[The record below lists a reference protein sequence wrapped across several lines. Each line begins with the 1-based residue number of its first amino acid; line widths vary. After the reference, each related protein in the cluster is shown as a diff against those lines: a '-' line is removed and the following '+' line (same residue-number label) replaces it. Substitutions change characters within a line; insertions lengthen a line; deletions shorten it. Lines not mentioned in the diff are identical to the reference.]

1 MDVGSSRGPRPESGE
16 LAAAGWSRPVLG
28 VCVAGRLQVGRSVAA
43 SMVRCAR
50 VTEQSVGKTKI
61 EALAGAVADEFSSTR
76 RLLSFDEWFDL
87 LCREPTVHARSAPQ
101 YVRDAFDHFG
111 HRGVRTPSGEVERYR
126 LFDCEFDGWHRLV
139 GQEEA
144 QNELYEAIDGFV
156 RVGRVNKLLLLHGPN
171 GSAKSTMLESL
182 QRSLEAY
189 SRTER
194 GALYRFAWV
203 FPTRKQQSGGIGFS
217 MSESLRDAMGEET
230 FARLGAD
237 EMDARVVD
245 EGKDHPISLIPLAA
259 RRRLLQDIC
268 GPHPEFVISD
278 AVLYG
283 EPSHRNRKIFDALLT
298 SYQGDL
304 RKVLQHLQVERF
316 FLSRQYR
323 AGLVTVEP
331 KQTVDARSF
340 AVTAESAF
348 SALPPSVGGQA
359 LYAVQGDLVD
369 ANRGVLNFSD
379 LLKRPYEHFKYLL
392 TATETGGVA
401 LDHLVLG
408 LDQLFCGSANDLDL
422 LEFRAMRSGEYQS
435 FRARLSLIR
444 VPFLLDYRVERKI
457 YQEQVGDILRGVH
470 VAPHVT
476 KILALWGVMTRLRR
490 PNPTH
495 YDDRVSGVL
504 EKLTPLAKADL
515 YAYGRVPRGLSSDEA
530 RELLAAVPAMYK
542 ERFPHAVVRAEG
554 SDHVLGDYEG
564 SFGASVRD
572 LKAVLLAAASAP
584 GASCVTVPTLF
595 EEIRMY
601 LGDRANHRWMLLQPD
616 AHFHE
621 LDGND
626 ASITERCWERWLEL
640 SDREVRE
647 ALGLVDE
654 ARYMELFRKYVVH
667 VSHRLKGERLYDEVT
682 GESAEPDQKFMKDLE
697 KTVVPDVVADDARRK
712 HRADLLS
719 RIGAWALSHP
729 NEDPAYDEIFA
740 DYFALLREDYYNQ
753 QKTVVKNSIHR
764 MLNLLAEDGERQ
776 HEAGLSDVEDANAQH
791 ALEVLLGEHDD
802 PAAER
807 QDRHTRETLKETL
820 VYLAKHRY

>member
-1 MDVGSSRGPRPESGE
+1 MSED
-16 LAAAGWSRPVLG
+16 
-28 VCVAGRLQVGRSVAA
+28 
-43 SMVRCAR
+43 
-50 VTEQSVGKTKI
+50 SVGKSKI
-61 EALAGAVADEFSSTR
+61 EALAGAVADEFASTGR
-76 RLLSFDEWFDL
+76 ILSFDEWFDL
-87 LCREPTVHARSAPQ
+87 LCRDPTIHARSAPQ
-101 YVRDAFDHFG
+101 YINDAFEHFG
-111 HRGVRTPSGEVERYR
+111 VRNVRTPSGEIQRYR

-144 QNELYEAIDGFV
+144 QNELHEAIDGFV

-182 QRSLEAY
+182 QRSLEAF
-189 SRTER
+189 SRTDR
-194 GALYRFAWV
+194 GALYRFSWV
-203 FPTRKQQSGGIGFS
+203 FPNRNKQTGGIGFS
-217 MSESLRDAMGEET
+217 INDNLRDALGEET

-237 EMDARVVD
+237 ELDSRLAD
-245 EGKDHPISLIPLAA
+245 ETRDHPIYLIPVST
-259 RRRLLQDIC
+259 RRRLLEDIC
-268 GPHPEFVISD
+268 DKHPEFVVSD
-278 AVLYG
+278 VVLYG
-283 EPSHRNRKIFDALLT
+283 ELSHRNKKIFDALLT

-304 RKVLQHLQVERF
+304 RKVLQHVQVERF
-316 FLSRQYR
+316 FLSRRYR

-340 AVTAESAF
+340 PVTPESAF
-348 SALPPSVGGQA
+348 ASLPATVGGQA

-392 TATETGGVA
+392 TATETGNVA

-422 LEFRAMRSGEYQS
+422 LEFRALRSGEYQS

-444 VPFLLDYRVERKI
+444 VPFLLDYRVERRI

-490 PNPTH
+490 PNPKH
-495 YDDRVSGVL
+495 YDDKLGGVL

-515 YAYGRVPRGLSSDEA
+515 YAYGRVPRGLTSDEA
-530 RELLAAVPAMYK
+530 RELLAAVPGMYK

-572 LKAVLLAAASAP
+572 LKSVLLAASSQP
-584 GASCVTVPTLF
+584 GVTCVTVPMVF
-595 EEIRMY
+595 EELRAY
-601 LGDRANHRWMLLQPD
+601 LSDRANHRWMLLQPD
-616 AHFHE
+616 SSFHE
-621 LDGND
+621 LDGPD
-626 ASITERCWERWLEL
+626 SSITAMCWARWLEL

-654 ARYMELFRKYVVH
+654 ERYMELFRKYVVH
-667 VSHRLKGERLYDEVT
+667 VSHKLKGERLFDEVT
-682 GESAEPDQKFMKDLE
+682 GDSTDPDEKFMSDLE
-697 KTVVPDVVADDARRK
+697 KTMVPDVKGEDTRRK
-712 HRADLLS
+712 HRADMLS

-753 QKTVVKNSIHR
+753 QKKLVKKSIQK
-764 MLNLLAEDGERQ
+764 MLNLLAEEGEPAPEEPR
-776 HEAGLSDVEDANAQH
+776 LSAAEDAGARH
-791 ALEVLLGEHDD
+791 AMEVLLGEHDETD
-802 PAAER
+802 AER
-807 QDRHTRETLKETL
+807 RDRHTRETLKETL
-820 VYLAKHRY
+820 VFLAKHRY